1 MPGKFKVYITRYAYS
16 QLKEIRQYIAEELFI
31 PDTAKKLLLNIREA
45 IGSLQSM
52 PFRHQLVDEE
62 PWKTEGVRRVIVKNF
77 YVYYWTNEEKE
88 EVHVTA
94 VVYGRRDQVKQLE
107 EMDMG

>member
-1 MPGKFKVYITRYAYS
+1 
-16 QLKEIRQYIAEELFI
+16 
-31 PDTAKKLLLNIREA
+31 
-45 IGSLQSM
+45 M

-107 EMDMG
+107 EMDME